1 MNKILESGK
10 TLLVDG
16 PATVT
21 VISGK
26 ASIFGFH
33 VFSPFK
39 ATIREGKRL
48 PFTALEPTQLCIL
61 LGLKAFIKETDGSTI
76 PASWV
81 NAAEKV
87 QKIQER
93 PTTIMTIGGVD
104 SGKTS
109 FCTYLANSLTSQ
121 GYRVVILDED
131 LGQSDI
137 GPPGTLAYAYVSTP
151 IIDMFDLKEQNA
163 IFLGITSPTEAL
175 NRTVEA
181 ASVLKEEALSSNK
194 VDFIIVNTD
203 GWVIGEDAAKFKIQL
218 ARVLEVD
225 IVFCLQNK
233 EDSLCIM
240 FKTYL
245 PQCSQ
250 EIAESPFAVSQRNW
264 EKRKVLRELNYVKY
278 LKNAKSKIIFLHNI
292 IISGNK
298 EAIYRRYAQNLLIG
312 IYGAHGKFLGI
323 GIIEYV
329 DYNRMLLKIFT
340 PVTEKP
346 KRVVLGKVRLTKNF
360 KEISSDEPNHRLPI
374 KEASNLFGK

>member
-1 MNKILESGK
+1 
-10 TLLVDG
+10 
-16 PATVT
+16 
-21 VISGK
+21 
-26 ASIFGFH
+26 
-33 VFSPFK
+33 
-39 ATIREGKRL
+39 
-48 PFTALEPTQLCIL
+48 

-181 ASVLKEEALSSNK
+181 ALVLKEEVLCSNK

-233 EDSLCIM
+233 KDSLCIM

-298 EAIYRRYAQNLLIG
+298 EAIYRRYAQNLLTG

-360 KEISSDEPNHRLPI
+360 KEISNDEPNHRLPV
-374 KEASNLFGK
+374 KEASNFFGK

>member
-26 ASIFGFH
+26 ASIFGFQ

-298 EAIYRRYAQNLLIG
+298 EAIYRRYAQNLLTG

-360 KEISSDEPNHRLPI
+360 KEISNDEPNHRLPI

>member
-26 ASIFGFH
+26 ASIFGFQ